1 MSMPPL
7 SVEEIYEQLTR
18 SLSPAEQAQLLEKI
32 ARNLSQQIPAGEPQ
46 ERYDWMSV
54 RGVAPNLLAGEDA
67 QAWVSRSRREADEH
81 RDKTPTP
88 PQTTPARCIE
98 NRAAGRRL

>member
-7 SVEEIYEQLTR
+7 SVEEIYTQVIR

-32 ARNLSQQIPAGEPQ
+32 ARNLSQQIPASEPS

-54 RGVAPNLLAGEDA
+54 RGIAPHLLAGEDA

-81 RDKTPTP
+81 RDKTPTIP
-88 PQTTPARCIE
+88 RIIPLQCIE
-98 NRAAGRRL
+98 SRARGRRL

>member
-7 SVEEIYEQLTR
+7 SVEEIYEQIVR
-18 SLSPAEQAQLLEKI
+18 SLSPVEQAQLLEKI
-32 ARNLSQQIPAGEPQ
+32 ARNLSQQIPSGEPQ

-54 RGVAPNLLAGEDA
+54 RGIAPHLLAGEDA

-81 RDKTPTP
+81 RERKVRGKP
-88 PQTTPARCIE
+88 
-98 NRAAGRRL
+98 

>member
-7 SVEEIYEQLTR
+7 SVEEIYEQVIR

-32 ARNLSQQIPAGEPQ
+32 ARNLSHQLPASEPS
-46 ERYDWMSV
+46 ERHDWMSV
-54 RGVAPNLLAGEDA
+54 RGVAPHLLAGEDA
-67 QAWVSRSRREADEH
+67 QEWVSRSRREADEH

-88 PQTTPARCIE
+88 PRTIPLQCIE

>member
-7 SVEEIYEQLTR
+7 SVEEIYEQVIR

-46 ERYDWMSV
+46 ERHDWMSV
-54 RGVAPNLLAGEDA
+54 RGIAPHLLAGEDA

-81 RDKTPTP
+81 RERKVRGKP
-88 PQTTPARCIE
+88 
-98 NRAAGRRL
+98 

>member
-7 SVEEIYEQLTR
+7 SVEEIYEQVIR

-32 ARNLSQQIPAGEPQ
+32 ARNLSQQIPAGELP
-46 ERYDWMSV
+46 ERHDWMSV
-54 RGVAPNLLAGEDA
+54 RGIAPRLLAGEDA
-67 QAWVSRSRREADEH
+67 QVWVSRFRREADEH

-88 PQTTPARCIE
+88 PQTTSAPCSE
-98 NRAAGRRL
+98 NRAASRRL

>member
-7 SVEEIYEQLTR
+7 SVEEIYEQIVR
-18 SLSPAEQAQLLEKI
+18 SLSPVEQAQLLEKI

-88 PQTTPARCIE
+88 PQTTPAPCSE
-98 NRAAGRRL
+98 NRARGRRL

>member
-7 SVEEIYEQLTR
+7 SVEEIYEQIVR

-32 ARNLSQQIPAGEPQ
+32 AHNLSQQIPAGEPQ

-54 RGVAPNLLAGEDA
+54 RGIAPHLLAGEDA

-81 RDKTPTP
+81 RERKVRGKP
-88 PQTTPARCIE
+88 
-98 NRAAGRRL
+98 

>member
-7 SVEEIYEQLTR
+7 SVEEIYEQVIR

-32 ARNLSQQIPAGEPQ
+32 AHNLSHQLPASEPQ

-54 RGVAPNLLAGEDA
+54 RGIAPNLLAGEDA

>member
-7 SVEEIYEQLTR
+7 SVEEIYEQVIR

-32 ARNLSQQIPAGEPQ
+32 ARNLSHQLNASEPP
-46 ERYDWMSV
+46 ERHDWMSV
-54 RGVAPNLLAGEDA
+54 RGIALHLLAGEDA

-81 RDKTPTP
+81 CDETPTP
-88 PQTTPARCIE
+88 SQTTPAPCIE
-98 NRAAGRRL
+98 NRVEGCRL

>member
-7 SVEEIYEQLTR
+7 SVEEIYEQVIR

-32 ARNLSQQIPAGEPQ
+32 ARNLSQQIPAGEPS
-46 ERYDWMSV
+46 ERHDWMSV
-54 RGVAPNLLAGEDA
+54 RGIAPHLLAGEDA

-88 PQTTPARCIE
+88 SQTTPAPCSE
-98 NRAAGRRL
+98 SRARGRRL

>member
-7 SVEEIYEQLTR
+7 SVEEIYKQVIR

-32 ARNLSQQIPAGEPQ
+32 ARNLSHQLPPSEPL

-54 RGVAPNLLAGEDA
+54 RGIAPHLLAGEDA
-67 QAWVSRSRREADEH
+67 QAWVSRSRRETDEH
-81 RDKTPTP
+81 RERKVRGEP
-88 PQTTPARCIE
+88 
-98 NRAAGRRL
+98 

>member
-7 SVEEIYEQLTR
+7 SVEEIYEQVIR

-32 ARNLSQQIPAGEPQ
+32 ARNLSQQIPAGESQ

-88 PQTTPARCIE
+88 PQTTPARCSE
-98 NRAAGRRL
+98 NRAASRRL

>member
-7 SVEEIYEQLTR
+7 SVEEIYEQVIR

-54 RGVAPNLLAGEDA
+54 RGIAPHLLAGEDA

-88 PQTTPARCIE
+88 PQTTHARCSGS
-98 NRAAGRRL
+98 RARGRRL

>member
-7 SVEEIYEQLTR
+7 SVEEIYEQVIR

-32 ARNLSQQIPAGEPQ
+32 ARNLSQQIPASEPS
-46 ERYDWMSV
+46 ERHDWMSV
-54 RGVAPNLLAGEDA
+54 RRVAPNLLAGEDA

-81 RDKTPTP
+81 RERKVRGEP
-88 PQTTPARCIE
+88 
-98 NRAAGRRL
+98 

>member
-7 SVEEIYEQLTR
+7 SVEEIYEQVIR

-32 ARNLSQQIPAGEPQ
+32 ARNLSHQLPAGEPP
-46 ERYDWMSV
+46 ERHDWMSV
-54 RGVAPNLLAGEDA
+54 RGIAPHLLAGEDA
-67 QAWVSRSRREADEH
+67 QAWVSRFRREADEH

-88 PQTTPARCIE
+88 PQTTPAPCSGS
-98 NRAAGRRL
+98 RAGGRRL

>member
-7 SVEEIYEQLTR
+7 SVEEIYEQVIR

-32 ARNLSQQIPAGEPQ
+32 ARNLSQQIPAGKPQ